1 MIRTPLIDCA
11 GIWFVSDLE
20 ELRQVAGVKRQL
32 AIFPE
37 LWTELLTNDS
47 PSVWIKPGWRARNDV
62 FLIDPEE
69 EIQLRRQA
77 LLGDSDAIRKLA
89 LYYSM
94 FKDDVPSSGAW
105 IDLDPELSRTNRVL
119 RIHGNGLHEP

>member
-1 MIRTPLIDCA
+1 ML
-11 GIWFVSDLE
+11 VN
-20 ELRQVAGVKRQL
+20 
-32 AIFPE
+32 AINRLCWYLVCFRFGRPETRDWCEKAARYFPE

-47 PSVWIKPGWRARNDV
+47 PSVWIKPGWRALNDV
-62 FLIDPEE
+62 FLIGPKE
-69 EIQLRRQA
+69 EIELRRQA

-94 FKDDVPSSGAW
+94 FKDDVPSAGAW